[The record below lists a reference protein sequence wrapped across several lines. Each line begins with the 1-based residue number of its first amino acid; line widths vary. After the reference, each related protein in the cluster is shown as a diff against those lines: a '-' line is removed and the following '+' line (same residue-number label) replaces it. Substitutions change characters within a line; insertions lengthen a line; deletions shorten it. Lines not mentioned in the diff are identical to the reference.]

1 MKQFPCG
8 WAEVIEIISFIL
20 WFNGG
25 GMIRVFSYFK
35 LYNVGNYYWIT
46 NHFWLSVLELNKGRT
61 CRHSKQ
67 TKYKANPKNIRY
79 GKYWIWHLF
88 VSLWLSHTKCI
99 KKQNSNSFVVFWKTI
114 FQVLLRLVW
123 NVHVV
128 SWKCF
133 ARIHLKFFLKQ
144 ICNVSLQPTESKPS
158 CKTWKT

>member
-1 MKQFPCG
+1 MFSVTLNSTML
-8 WAEVIEIISFIL
+8 VITIESL
-20 WFNGG
+20 
-25 GMIRVFSYFK
+25 
-35 LYNVGNYYWIT
+35 IT
-46 NHFWLSVLELNKGRT
+46 WLSVLELNKGRT

-67 TKYKANPKNIRY
+67 TKYKANPKKIR
-79 GKYWIWHLF
+79 WVCL
-88 VSLWLSHTKCI
+88 VLDMASLCITLVKSHQAKCI